1 MKSKMGMGGTLSAKI
16 IRANGKV
23 EYLGDLSK
31 RNWLRRLMWAVRN
44 WLSQTIPTK

>member
-1 MKSKMGMGGTLSAKI
+1 MKSKMAMGGTLSAKV

-31 RNWLRRLMWAVRN
+31 RNRILGRIIWVLKRAFRR
-44 WLSQTIPTK
+44 